1 MKSDNFNTEIARIN
15 DNIIKEDTK
24 YLLNNLPDY
33 FFQIA
38 ASSTGKYH
46 PSFSLGEKGLI
57 RHVKVAEKIAE
68 ELFNDS
74 VFSKNFTEH
83 DKDLIRMAIILHDGL
98 KKGKLESDYTC
109 FNHPLLMANFIKE
122 QSGNLKSSEAD
133 IETVARLIR
142 SHMGPW
148 NIDRFGNSLP
158 VPEKE
163 DEKFV
168 HLCDYLA
175 SRNFLNVSFDENEI
189 IDSAR
194 R

>member
-98 KKGKLESDYTC
+98 KKGKLE
-109 FNHPLLMANFIKE
+109 
-122 QSGNLKSSEAD
+122 NLRKS
-133 IETVARLIR
+133 
-142 SHMGPW
+142 
-148 NIDRFGNSLP
+148 
-158 VPEKE
+158 
-163 DEKFV
+163 
-168 HLCDYLA
+168 
-175 SRNFLNVSFDENEI
+175 
-189 IDSAR
+189 
-194 R
+194 

>member
-83 DKDLIRMAIILHDGL
+83 DKDLIRMAIIL
-98 KKGKLESDYTC
+98 LESAYTC